1 MTKLLYFPKLVRKKW
16 KTSILPVSILE
27 GSKTLALPLKTG
39 ILRAY
44 LPVRKV
50 TRWQVARR
58 CGAAVGEPS
67 G

>member
-1 MTKLLYFPKLVRKKW
+1 MEEKV
-16 KTSILPVSILE
+16 LPVLILE

-39 ILRAY
+39 ILRAGRR
-44 LPVRKV
+44 VRKV